1 MNLPENLNLNL
12 PVKIPEQVEKAKQ
25 IVHQGFNSWSENA
38 QQIGESWQITAVQ
51 VTDKFVNKFT
61 ATTEQAKDSLGNT
74 FQIAIDSSFGHFLDQ
89 HPAFFKLTQIF
100 VWGVNHPI
108 ISVIVIIFAIALI
121 FSFIKAIV
129 RLIESAS
136 LSIIRL
142 PLQLLQAGLKLS
154 FLYLNKLIK
163 LLFIKFKYKHIP
175 DSLSKQ
181 NINIS
186 NNQAILAAVGKKVV
200 SSEKQQRLKEI
211 SSRLAD
217 IQEEQHQLLHEAAS
231 ILNTE
236 PVSDSDLDSGS
247 NIDLNS
253 SSNSNSIQI

>member
-1 MNLPENLNLNL
+1 MNLSENLNLNL

-38 QQIGESWQITAVQ
+38 QQIGESWQTTADR

-74 FQIAIDSSFGHFLDQ
+74 FQIAIDSSLGNFLEQ
-89 HPAFFKLTQIF
+89 HPALFKLTQILS
-100 VWGVNHPI
+100 WGANHPI
-108 ISVIVIIFAIALI
+108 ISIIFIIFAIALI
-121 FSFIKAIV
+121 FSLIKATV

-163 LLFIKFKYKHIP
+163 LLFIKFKYKHP
-175 DSLSKQ
+175 TDSPTKQ
-181 NINIS
+181 NINKLNNSTIS
-186 NNQAILAAVGKKVV
+186 PVVGEKVV
-200 SSEKQQRLKEI
+200 SLEKQQRLKEI
-211 SSRLAD
+211 SGRLAD
-217 IQEEQHQLLHEAAS
+217 IQKEQHQLLHEAAS
-231 ILNTE
+231 ILNSE